1 MILKTPEP
9 GYLHLLASGEL
20 EERTRRV
27 YELLRSCTVCPRR
40 CGVNRLEDERG
51 FCRTGLLPVI
61 ASYGPHFGEEPP
73 LVGRGFQQSSKTLIF
88 V

>member
-9 GYLHLLASGEL
+9 GYLHLLATGEL
-20 EERTRRV
+20 EERTRRAC
-27 YELLRSCTVCPRR
+27 ELLRFCTGPRR
-40 CGVNRLEDERG
+40 CGVNRLEDEQG

-73 LVGRGFQQSSKTLIF
+73 LVGRGFRQRS
-88 V
+88 